1 MIPYILHVALLISV
15 CLVFYRLLLR
25 KETFYRLNRFVLI
38 SSLALSFLIPLV
50 PMPQQWSF
58 RSLRETVTNVIPTK
72 NGQTV
77 ITEFPKATL
86 SDKQSNL
93 PVTLAPVV
101 TPESAVAPPAP
112 LLPRILK
119 WTFYLYWIGVAVFA
133 LNFLLQLFVLLYRNY
148 TKPFIKDGRFR
159 IVELEGEKAPCSFG
173 NTIFI
178 NPSKYDWE
186 TYNQILLHEK
196 IHIEQGHSV
205 DILLAELVIVFQWFN
220 PFAWMYRKE
229 LENNLEF
236 LTDKSVLHQE
246 GVEKERYQMSLL
258 HVSAPH
264 YSLGLTTNY
273 NQSLLKKRIA
283 MMNAK
288 QSNFHT
294 MWKYFF
300 LVPLMGCLMCALN
313 DTAVFGQAKT
323 AKEQSNSNQTH
334 FNHDGSTDRSS
345 GSWFATIKNDK
356 LRIQFK
362 SDEDEN
368 DWGSSS
374 DFMLSEFSALPKD
387 KTGEF
392 TLTREAGTIVFKGK
406 FEGNKGLGDY
416 KFTANKEYVNNM
428 SANGISGIT
437 EEESF
442 AFFLINIRLDYA
454 KMLKQNG
461 YNVTKEELIPL
472 AALKI
477 DASFIAQW
485 KENGFTDI
493 SANDLIATKSL
504 GIDREYIADIR
515 KAGYKNITVDQ
526 LISFK
531 AQHISGDYING
542 LRKATNAEAEEKDTD
557 IPDANDITAFKA
569 LEIDADFIKSFKDA
583 GYKDIS
589 HSDLTALKSLNITP
603 EFIRSFVPVG
613 FKNIPISDV
622 IALKSLNITPDFVK
636 SFQSMGYTISQSDVT
651 AVKSLGL
658 TPEYIKGFQA
668 LGYAGGNI
676 NNFIPLKSLGIT
688 PEYINGFKK
697 LGFNNISLDDLP
709 GLKSV
714 GVTPGFVQTM
724 QEKGIKLSS
733 LEKYIQLKV
742 TIEQ

>member
-15 CLVFYRLLLR
+15 CLFFYRLLLR
-25 KETFYRLNRFVLI
+25 KETFYRLNRFVLV

-50 PMPQQWSF
+50 PIPQPWAI
-58 RSLRETVTNVIPTK
+58 RTVRETVNNVLPASNQQTEITK
-72 NGQTV
+72 L
-77 ITEFPKATL
+77 PKTTR
-86 SDKQSNL
+86 SDNQDNS
-93 PVTLAPVV
+93 PATLAPIV
-101 TPESAVAPPAP
+101 TTESAAAPQAP
-112 LLPRILK
+112 LLSRILK
-119 WTFYLYWIGVAVFA
+119 WTVYLYWIGVAVFA

-196 IHIEQGHSV
+196 IHIAQGHSV

-220 PFAWMYRKE
+220 PFAWLYRKE

-236 LTDKSVLHQE
+236 LTDKSVLHRE

-313 DTAVFGQAKT
+313 DTAVFGQTKS
-323 AKEQSNSNQTH
+323 EDNPPQSNLPNLH
-334 FNHDGSTDRSS
+334 RKINTDRSS

-356 LRIQFK
+356 IRIQFK

-368 DWGSSS
+368 DWGSNS
-374 DFMLSEFSALPKD
+374 DFMLSEFSDLPKD

-392 TLTREAGTIVFKGK
+392 TLTREAGTIIFKGK
-406 FEGNKGLGDY
+406 FEDNKGLGDY
-416 KFTANKEYVNNM
+416 KFTANKEYLNNM

-442 AFFLINIRLDYA
+442 AFFLINIKPDYV

-461 YNVTKEELIPL
+461 YKVTKEELIPL

-477 DASFIAQW
+477 DAPFIAQW

-504 GIDREYIADIR
+504 GIDRDYIADIR

-531 AQHISGDYING
+531 AQHISGDYIKG
-542 LRKATNAEAEEKDTD
+542 LRKATNTEAEEKDSD
-557 IPDANDITAFKA
+557 LPDANDISAYKA

-603 EFIRSFVPVG
+603 EFIKSFATVG
-613 FKNIPISDV
+613 FKNIPIGDV
-622 IALKSLNITPDFVK
+622 MALKSLNITPDFVK
-636 SFQSMGYTISQSDVT
+636 SFQSMGYTISQNDIT

-658 TPEYIKGFQA
+658 TPEYIKSFQA
-668 LGYAGGNI
+668 LGYTGGNI
-676 NNFIPLKSLGIT
+676 NDFIPLKSLGIT

-714 GVTPGFVQTM
+714 GVTPDFVQTM
-724 QEKGIKLSS
+724 QEKGIKLSR

-742 TIEQ
+742 TMEQ